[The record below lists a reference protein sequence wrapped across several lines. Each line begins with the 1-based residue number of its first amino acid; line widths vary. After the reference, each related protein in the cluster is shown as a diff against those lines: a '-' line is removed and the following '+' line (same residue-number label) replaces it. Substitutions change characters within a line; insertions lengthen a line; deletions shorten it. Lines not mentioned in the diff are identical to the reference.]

1 MNELIPALRYS
12 PALDAPGYWSRPV
25 CTMRSRCPRRRRV
38 HLRVLLKHWSG
49 AFLPGPWL
57 QHRRA
62 HDVSPG
68 KRIATIGPILFWGAG
83 GPWPWLESYV
93 RAQWASEHSFQLL
106 NALNLSGY
114 WGAGGPWPW
123 LESYVRAQWASEHS
137 FQLLNALNLSGY
149 AATAPAPPSKGR
161 LIRCTVPGSIPNCL
175 AMQTPA
181 ASLAASN
188 SGTGPVPVTINSGIL
203 ASATE

>member
-1 MNELIPALRYS
+1 MGPLCIRRDGLDRDYGNPNYS
-12 PALDAPGYWSRPV
+12 GVP
-25 CTMRSRCPRRRRV
+25 
-38 HLRVLLKHWSG
+38 
-49 AFLPGPWL
+49 
-57 QHRRA
+57 
-62 HDVSPG
+62 
-68 KRIATIGPILFWGAG
+68 G
-83 GPWPWLESYV
+83 GPWPWRESYV
-93 RAQWASEHSFQLL
+93 
-106 NALNLSGY
+106 G
-114 WGAGGPWPW
+114 
-123 LESYVRAQWASEHS
+123 AQWASEHS

-203 ASATE
+203 ASATEQPDRRHNSAPR